1 MNRISVEI
9 VDTELFKF
17 SKPIFNIGQKVKTS
31 KGSTGYVVGL
41 DFYPEAKDWA
51 YGVYF
56 TDEKNRSIEED
67 WFSAEQLV
75 TSA

>member
-41 DFYPEAKDWA
+41 DFYPESKTWA
-51 YGVYF
+51 YGIYF
-56 TDEKNRSIEED
+56 ADEKDCFAEED
-67 WFSAEQLV
+67 WCSAEQIV
-75 TSA
+75 AFN